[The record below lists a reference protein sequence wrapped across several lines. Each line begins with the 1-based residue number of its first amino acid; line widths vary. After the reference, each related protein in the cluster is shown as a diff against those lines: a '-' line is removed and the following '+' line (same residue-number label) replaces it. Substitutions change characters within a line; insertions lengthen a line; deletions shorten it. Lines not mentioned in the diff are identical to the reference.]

1 MKVTVARGAGS
12 IAYLDIAA
20 DEAEFAE
27 AMNAAYRKIAR
38 DVNIP
43 GFRKGKAPRHIVERM
58 VGKTA
63 LIEEAGMGMMD
74 DLYRRALEQ
83 ENLTPVS
90 DPEVNVTE
98 VNPIAFT
105 VTVQVYPEVTL
116 GDYQSVRVDPVEVNV
131 EESEIDETIETM
143 RKNVA
148 EWVPLDEER
157 KPQEGDQ
164 VIIDMTVYDGDE
176 VFQEPATDMP
186 WVLGEANMF
195 EALEDAIKDMEVG
208 TSEEVT
214 LAFDE
219 DDESVAPDIRGKSL
233 RYEITLKSVNVRDLP
248 EVDDEFAGRFGE
260 IASVEELREEVRKD
274 LLRGK
279 VTEAQTQVVNEIV
292 NKMAEVSEVDVPAA
306 MVDMEIDNQVTQTRS
321 RLAQTGTDLETF
333 LSMTNKTEEDF
344 REELRED
351 AARRV
356 RNTLVLNQIAEVEGL
371 TVTDEDIEAEIDRMT
386 AGMANAEQLRS
397 IYASEYFRERLEN
410 DLHDRRMTERI
421 IEIATEGV
429 GAVTG
434 EGAKLLQQDEEEAA
448 DADAEEAE
456 ETVVDVEASVEDDS
470 ADASEDEA
478 SSEEAEDEDSG
489 DEADDAGDAEEASSD
504 DEDAD
509 TETS

>member
-20 DEAEFAE
+20 DEAEFAV
-27 AMNAAYRKIAR
+27 AMNAAYRKIVR
-38 DVNIP
+38 DVNVP

-58 VGKTA
+58 IGQNA
-63 LIEEAGMGMMD
+63 LVEEAGMGMMD

-90 DPEVNVTE
+90 EPEVNVTE

-105 VTVQVYPEVTL
+105 ITVQVYPEVTL
-116 GDYQSVRVDPVEVNV
+116 GDYLSVRVDPVDV
-131 EESEIDETIETM
+131 SLDDDEIDETIETM

-164 VIIDMTVYDGDE
+164 VVIDMTVYDGDD

-195 EALEDAIKDMEVG
+195 ESLEDTIKDMEVG
-208 TSEEVT
+208 TSDELT
-214 LAFDE
+214 LAFDD

-233 RYEITLKSVNVRDLP
+233 RYEITLKEVNVRDLP
-248 EVDDEFAGRFGE
+248 DVDDEFAGRFGE
-260 IASVEELREEVRKD
+260 IATVDALREEIRKD

-279 VTEAQTQVVNEIV
+279 VSEAQTEVVNEIV
-292 NKMAEVSEVDVPAA
+292 NKMAEVSEVDVPVA
-306 MVDMEIDNQVTQTRS
+306 MVDMEIDNQITQTRS

-333 LSMTNKTEEDF
+333 LSMGNKTEEDF

-356 RNTLVLNQIAEVEGL
+356 RNTLVLNQIAEVEKL
-371 TVTDEDIEAEIDRMT
+371 AVTDEDIEAEIDKMI
-386 AGMANAEQLRS
+386 GDMENAEQLRS

-410 DLHDRRMTERI
+410 DIHDRRMTERI

-434 EGAKLLQQDEEEAA
+434 EGAELQQQDEDDKAA
-448 DADAEEAE
+448 DADSADATILDVEATVADEDEAEDAAEVAEEAE
-456 ETVVDVEASVEDDS
+456 
-470 ADASEDEA
+470 ASEGDDAETDED
-478 SSEEAEDEDSG
+478 EEAET
-489 DEADDAGDAEEASSD
+489 DAS
-504 DEDAD
+504 
-509 TETS
+509 

>member
-20 DEAEFAE
+20 DEAEFAV
-27 AMNAAYRKIAR
+27 AMNAAYRKIVR
-38 DVNIP
+38 DVNVP
-43 GFRKGKAPRHIVERM
+43 GFRKGKAPRHIVERL
-58 VGKTA
+58 VGQNA
-63 LIEEAGMGMMD
+63 LVEEAGMGMMD

-90 DPEVNVTE
+90 EPEVNVTE

-105 VTVQVYPEVTL
+105 ITVQVYPDVTL
-116 GDYQSVRVDPVEVNV
+116 GDYLSVRVDPIDVSLEDG
-131 EESEIDETIETM
+131 EIDETIETM

-148 EWVPLDEER
+148 EWIPLDEER
-157 KPQEGDQ
+157 KPEEGDQ
-164 VIIDMTVYDGDE
+164 VVIDMTVYDGDE

-195 EALEDAIKDMEVG
+195 EALEDTIKDMEVG
-208 TSEEVT
+208 TSDELT
-214 LAFDE
+214 LAFDD

-233 RYEITLKSVNVRDLP
+233 RYDITLKEVNVRDLP

-260 IASVEELREEVRKD
+260 IETIDDLREEIRKD

-279 VTEAQTQVVNEIV
+279 VAEAQTEVVNEIV
-292 NKMAEVSEVDVPAA
+292 NKMAEASEVDVPVA

-333 LSMTNKTEEDF
+333 LSMSNKTEEDF

-356 RNTLVLNQIAEVEGL
+356 RNTLVLNQIAEVESL
-371 TVTDEDIEAEIDRMT
+371 TVTDEDIEAEIDRMI
-386 AGMANAEQLRS
+386 GDMENAEQLRS

-434 EGAKLLQQDEEEAA
+434 EGAELQQQEDAAADDETADATILDVEATVSDEDEAEEAA
-448 DADAEEAE
+448 EVAEEAE
-456 ETVVDVEASVEDDS
+456 AS
-470 ADASEDEA
+470 ADVDEEDEA
-478 SSEEAEDEDSG
+478 ET
-489 DEADDAGDAEEASSD
+489 DAS
-504 DEDAD
+504 
-509 TETS
+509 